1 MKILP
6 AIDLQNGRCVRL
18 LKGDFNEV
26 TEYNHD
32 PLSQAKIFKSNEL
45 NYLHIVDLDGAESG
59 NQLNKDIIAKI
70 LEIPDISIQVGGGIR
85 TIKQV
90 ENMLEIGVSRIILGT
105 ALFQKNFIQDLKN
118 NFDSSQ
124 IVLALDFKII
134 NKTPTIYT
142 HGWQDNS
149 EIPLYQFLSDQPFYS
164 NILATDISLDG
175 AMLGPSFN
183 IYKDLLDLFPSINLI
198 ASGGIRSLDD
208 LNKLK
213 LLNIQEAIIGKAIY
227 EKNISLRDLHNDY

>member
-18 LKGDFNEV
+18 LKGDFKAV
-26 TEYNHD
+26 TQYNND
-32 PLSQAKIFKSNEL
+32 PLNQAKIFKSNEL

-59 NQLNKDIIAKI
+59 NQMNKDVIAKI
-70 LEIPDISIQVGGGIR
+70 LEIPGISIQVGGGIR
-85 TIKQV
+85 TIQQV

-105 ALFQKNFIQDLKN
+105 ALFQKNFIQDLKK
-118 NFDSSQ
+118 NFDTSQ

-134 NKTPTIYT
+134 NNIPTIYT

-149 EIPLYQFLSDQPFYS
+149 EIPLYQFISDQPFYS

-175 AMLGPSFN
+175 AMLGPSFSV
-183 IYKDLLDLFPSINLI
+183 YKDLLHLFPSMNLI

-213 LLNIQEAIIGKAIY
+213 LINIQEAIIGKAIY
-227 EKNISLRDLHNDY
+227 EKNISLGDLDNDY

>member
-32 PLSQAKIFKSNEL
+32 PLAQAMIFKSNEL

-134 NKTPTIYT
+134 NNIPTIYT

-175 AMLGPSFN
+175 AMLGPSFR

-227 EKNISLRDLHNDY
+227 EKNISLRDLDNDY

>member
-32 PLSQAKIFKSNEL
+32 PLAQAMIFKSNEL

-149 EIPLYQFLSDQPFYS
+149 EIPLYQFISDQPFYS

-175 AMLGPSFN
+175 TMLGPSFN
-183 IYKDLLDLFPSINLI
+183 IYKDLLHLFPSINLI

-208 LNKLK
+208 LNHLK
-213 LLNIQEAIIGKAIY
+213 LINIQEAIIGKAIY

>member
-18 LKGDFNEV
+18 LKGDFKVV

-32 PLSQAKIFKSNEL
+32 PIAQVNIFKSHQF
-45 NYLHIVDLDGAESG
+45 NYLHIVDLDGAETG
-59 NQLNKDIIAKI
+59 NQLNKDVISKI

-85 TIKQV
+85 TIRQV
-90 ENMLEIGVSRIILGT
+90 EKMIEMGVSRIILGT
-105 ALFQKNFIQDLKN
+105 ALFQGNFIQDLKN

-134 NKTPTIYT
+134 NNTPTIYT

-149 EIPLYQFLSDQPFYS
+149 EFPLYQFLSDQQFYS

-175 AMLGPSFN
+175 AMQGPSFDV
-183 IYKDLLDLFPSINLI
+183 YKEILNLFTSINLI

-208 LNKLK
+208 LNILK
-213 LLNIQEAIIGKAIY
+213 SMNIKEVIIGKAIY
-227 EKNISLRDLHNDY
+227 EKNILLRDLANDY

>member
-1 MKILP
+1 LF
-6 AIDLQNGRCVRL
+6 
-18 LKGDFNEV
+18 KGDFKAV

-32 PLSQAKIFKSNEL
+32 PLAQVKIFKSNEL

-59 NQLNKDIIAKI
+59 NQLNKGVIGKI

-85 TIKQV
+85 TIQQV

-134 NKTPTIYT
+134 NNIPTIYT

-175 AMLGPSFN
+175 AMLGPSFS

-213 LLNIQEAIIGKAIY
+213 LLNIQEVIIGKAIY
-227 EKNISLRDLHNDY
+227 EKNISLRDLDNDY

>member
-18 LKGDFNEV
+18 LKGDFKEV

-32 PLSQAKIFKSNEL
+32 PIAQVNIFKSHRL
-45 NYLHIVDLDGAESG
+45 NYLHIVDLDGAETG
-59 NQLNKDIIAKI
+59 NRLNKDVITKI

-85 TIKQV
+85 TIRQV
-90 ENMLEIGVSRIILGT
+90 ENMLEMGVSRIILGT
-105 ALFQKNFIQDLKN
+105 ALFQRNFIQDLKN

-134 NKTPTIYT
+134 NDTPTIYT

-149 EIPLYQFLSDQPFYS
+149 EIPLYEFISDQSFYS

-175 AMLGPSFN
+175 AMQGPSYS
-183 IYKDLLDLFPSINLI
+183 IYKDLLHLFPSINLI

-208 LNKLK
+208 LNNLK
-213 LLNIQEAIIGKAIY
+213 SMSIKEAIIGKAIY
-227 EKNISLRDLHNDY
+227 EKNISLKDLDNDY

>member
-18 LKGDFNEV
+18 FKGDFKEV

-32 PLSQAKIFKSNEL
+32 PLAQAKIFKSNEL

-59 NQLNKDIIAKI
+59 NQLNKGVIAKI

-85 TIKQV
+85 TIQQV
-90 ENMLEIGVSRIILGT
+90 ENMLEMGVSRIILGT

-118 NFDSSQ
+118 NFDPSQ
-124 IVLALDFKII
+124 TVLALDFKII
-134 NKTPTIYT
+134 NNIPTIYT

-149 EIPLYQFLSDQPFYS
+149 EIPLYQFISDQPFYS

-175 AMLGPSFN
+175 AMRGPSFS
-183 IYKDLLDLFPSINLI
+183 IYKDLLHLFPSINLI

-213 LLNIQEAIIGKAIY
+213 LINIQEAIIGKAIY
-227 EKNISLRDLHNDY
+227 EKNISLKDLDNDY

>member
-18 LKGDFNEV
+18 LKGDFKAV
-26 TEYNHD
+26 TQYNND
-32 PLSQAKIFKSNEL
+32 PLDQAKIFKSNEL

-59 NQLNKDIIAKI
+59 NQMNKDVIAKI
-70 LEIPDISIQVGGGIR
+70 LEIPGISIQVGGGIR
-85 TIKQV
+85 TIQQV

-105 ALFQKNFIQDLKN
+105 ALFQKNFIQDLKK

-134 NKTPTIYT
+134 NNIPTIYT

-149 EIPLYQFLSDQPFYS
+149 EIPLYQFISDQPFYS

-175 AMLGPSFN
+175 AMLGPSFSV
-183 IYKDLLDLFPSINLI
+183 YKDLLHLFPSINLI

-213 LLNIQEAIIGKAIY
+213 LINIQEAIIGKAIY
-227 EKNISLRDLHNDY
+227 EKNISLRDLDNDY

>member
-18 LKGDFNEV
+18 FKGDFKAV

-32 PLSQAKIFKSNEL
+32 PLAQAKIFKSNEL

-59 NQLNKDIIAKI
+59 NQLNKGVIAKI

-85 TIKQV
+85 TIQQV

-134 NKTPTIYT
+134 NNIPTIYT

-175 AMLGPSFN
+175 AMLGPSFR

-227 EKNISLRDLHNDY
+227 EKNISLRDLDNDY

>member
-18 LKGDFNEV
+18 LKGDFKEV
-26 TEYNHD
+26 TEYNND
-32 PLSQAKIFKSNEL
+32 PIAQVNIFKSHQL
-45 NYLHIVDLDGAESG
+45 NCLHIVDLDGAETG
-59 NQLNKDIIAKI
+59 NQLNKDVITKI

-85 TIKQV
+85 TIRQV

-105 ALFQKNFIQDLKN
+105 ALFQRNFIQDLMN

-134 NKTPTIYT
+134 NDIPTIYT

-149 EIPLYQFLSDQPFYS
+149 KIPLYEFISDQSFYS

-175 AMLGPSFN
+175 VMQGPSYSV
-183 IYKDLLDLFPSINLI
+183 YKDLLHLFPSINLI

-208 LNKLK
+208 LNNLK
-213 LLNIQEAIIGKAIY
+213 SLSIKETIIGKAIY
-227 EKNISLRDLHNDY
+227 EKNISLRDLDNDY

>member
-18 LKGDFNEV
+18 LKGDFKAV
-26 TEYNHD
+26 TQYNND
-32 PLSQAKIFKSNEL
+32 PLNQAKIFKSNEL

-59 NQLNKDIIAKI
+59 NQMNKDVIAKI

-85 TIKQV
+85 TIQQV

-105 ALFQKNFIQDLKN
+105 ALFQKNFIQDLKK

-134 NKTPTIYT
+134 NNIPTIYT

-149 EIPLYQFLSDQPFYS
+149 EIPLYQFISDQPFYS

-175 AMLGPSFN
+175 AMLGPSFSV
-183 IYKDLLDLFPSINLI
+183 YKDLLHLFPSINLI
-198 ASGGIRSLDD
+198 ASGGIRSLND

-213 LLNIQEAIIGKAIY
+213 LINIQEAIIGKAIY
-227 EKNISLRDLHNDY
+227 EKNISLRDLDNDY

>member
-18 LKGDFNEV
+18 FKGDFKAV

-32 PLSQAKIFKSNEL
+32 PLAQVKIFKSNEL

-59 NQLNKDIIAKI
+59 NQLNKGVIGKI

-85 TIKQV
+85 TIQQV

-134 NKTPTIYT
+134 NNIPTIYT

-149 EIPLYQFLSDQPFYS
+149 EIPLYHFLSDQSFYS

-175 AMLGPSFN
+175 AMLGPSFS

-227 EKNISLRDLHNDY
+227 EQNISLRDLDNDY

>member
-18 LKGDFNEV
+18 FKGDFKAV

-32 PLSQAKIFKSNEL
+32 PLAQAKIFKSNEL

-59 NQLNKDIIAKI
+59 NQLNKGVIAKI

-85 TIKQV
+85 TIQQV

-134 NKTPTIYT
+134 NNIPTIYT

-175 AMLGPSFN
+175 AMLGPSFS

-227 EKNISLRDLHNDY
+227 EKNISLRDLDNDY

>member
-18 LKGDFNEV
+18 LKGDFKEV

-32 PLSQAKIFKSNEL
+32 PITQVNIFKSHQL
-45 NYLHIVDLDGAESG
+45 NYLHIVDLDGAETG
-59 NQLNKDIIAKI
+59 NQLNKDVITKI

-85 TIKQV
+85 TIRQV
-90 ENMLEIGVSRIILGT
+90 ENMLEMGVSKIILGT
-105 ALFQKNFIQDLKN
+105 ALFQRNFIQDLKN

-134 NKTPTIYT
+134 NDTPTIYT

-149 EIPLYQFLSDQPFYS
+149 EIPLYEFISDQSFYS

-175 AMLGPSFN
+175 AMQGPSYSV
-183 IYKDLLDLFPSINLI
+183 YKDLLHLFPSINLI

-208 LNKLK
+208 LNNLK
-213 LLNIQEAIIGKAIY
+213 SMSIKEAIIGKAIY
-227 EKNISLRDLHNDY
+227 EKISH

>member
-18 LKGDFNEV
+18 LKGDFKEV
-26 TEYNHD
+26 TEYTHD
-32 PLSQAKIFKSNEL
+32 PIAQANIFKSHQL
-45 NYLHIVDLDGAESG
+45 NCLHIVDLDGAETG
-59 NQLNKDIIAKI
+59 NQLNKDVITEI
-70 LEIPDISIQVGGGIR
+70 LEISDISIQVGGGIR
-85 TIKQV
+85 TIQQV
-90 ENMLEIGVSRIILGT
+90 EKMVEIGVSRIILGT
-105 ALFQKNFIQDLKN
+105 ALFQRNFIQDLKN

-134 NKTPTIYT
+134 NDTPTIYT

-149 EIPLYQFLSDQPFYS
+149 EIPLYEFISDQSFYS

-175 AMLGPSFN
+175 AMQGPSYSV
-183 IYKDLLDLFPSINLI
+183 YKDLLHLFPSINFI

-208 LNKLK
+208 LNNLK
-213 LLNIQEAIIGKAIY
+213 SMSIKEAIIGKAIY
-227 EKNISLRDLHNDY
+227 EKNISLRDLDNDY

>member
-18 LKGDFNEV
+18 LKGDFKDV

-32 PLSQAKIFKSNEL
+32 PIAQVNIFKSHQL
-45 NYLHIVDLDGAESG
+45 NYLHIVDLDGAETG
-59 NQLNKDIIAKI
+59 NQLNNDVITEI

-85 TIKQV
+85 TIQQV
-90 ENMLEIGVSRIILGT
+90 EKMVEIGVSRIILGT

-118 NFDSSQ
+118 NFDPSQ
-124 IVLALDFKII
+124 TVLALDFKII
-134 NKTPTIYT
+134 NNIPTIYT

-149 EIPLYQFLSDQPFYS
+149 EIPLYQFISDQPFYS

-175 AMLGPSFN
+175 AMRGPSFS
-183 IYKDLLDLFPSINLI
+183 IYKDLLHLFPSINLI

-213 LLNIQEAIIGKAIY
+213 LINIQEAIIGKAIY
-227 EKNISLRDLHNDY
+227 EKNISLKDLDNDY

>member
-18 LKGDFNEV
+18 LKGDFKEV

-32 PLSQAKIFKSNEL
+32 PITQVNIFKSHQL
-45 NYLHIVDLDGAESG
+45 NYLHIVDLDGAETG
-59 NQLNKDIIAKI
+59 NQLNKDVITKI

-85 TIKQV
+85 TIRQV
-90 ENMLEIGVSRIILGT
+90 ENMLEMGVSRIILGT
-105 ALFQKNFIQDLKN
+105 ALFQRNFIQDLMN

-134 NKTPTIYT
+134 NDIPTIYT

-149 EIPLYQFLSDQPFYS
+149 EIPLYEFISDQSFYS

-175 AMLGPSFN
+175 AMQGPSYSV
-183 IYKDLLDLFPSINLI
+183 YKDLLHLFPSINLI

-208 LNKLK
+208 LNNLK
-213 LLNIQEAIIGKAIY
+213 SMSIKEAIIGKAIY
-227 EKNISLRDLHNDY
+227 EKNISLKDLDNDY

>member
-18 LKGDFNEV
+18 LKGDFKEV

-32 PLSQAKIFKSNEL
+32 PITQVNIFKSHQL
-45 NYLHIVDLDGAESG
+45 NYLHIVDLDGAETG
-59 NQLNKDIIAKI
+59 NQLNKDVITKI

-85 TIKQV
+85 TIRQV
-90 ENMLEIGVSRIILGT
+90 ENMLEMGVSRIILGT
-105 ALFQKNFIQDLKN
+105 ALFQRNFIQDLKN
-118 NFDSSQ
+118 NFDSCQ

-134 NKTPTIYT
+134 NDTPTIYT

-149 EIPLYQFLSDQPFYS
+149 EIPLYEFISDQSFYS

-175 AMLGPSFN
+175 AMQGPSYSV
-183 IYKDLLDLFPSINLI
+183 YKDLLHLFPSINLI

-208 LNKLK
+208 LNNLK
-213 LLNIQEAIIGKAIY
+213 SMSIKEAIIGKAIY
-227 EKNISLRDLHNDY
+227 EKNISLRDLNNDY

>member
-1 MKILP
+1 
-6 AIDLQNGRCVRL
+6 
-18 LKGDFNEV
+18 
-26 TEYNHD
+26 
-32 PLSQAKIFKSNEL
+32 
-45 NYLHIVDLDGAESG
+45 LDGAESG
-59 NQLNKDIIAKI
+59 NQLNKGVIGKI

-85 TIKQV
+85 TIQQV

-134 NKTPTIYT
+134 NNIPTIYT

-175 AMLGPSFN
+175 AMLGPSFS

-227 EKNISLRDLHNDY
+227 EQNISLRDLDNDY

>member
-18 LKGDFNEV
+18 LKGDFKTV
-26 TEYNHD
+26 TEYNND
-32 PLSQAKIFKSNEL
+32 PLAQAKIFKSNEL

-59 NQLNKDIIAKI
+59 NQLNKGVIAKI

-85 TIKQV
+85 TIQQV

-134 NKTPTIYT
+134 NNIPTIYT

-175 AMLGPSFN
+175 AMLGPSFS

-227 EKNISLRDLHNDY
+227 EKNISLRDLDNDY

>member
-1 MKILP
+1 L
-6 AIDLQNGRCVRL
+6 AQV
-18 LKGDFNEV
+18 
-26 TEYNHD
+26 
-32 PLSQAKIFKSNEL
+32 KIFKSNEL

-59 NQLNKDIIAKI
+59 NQLNKGVIGKI

-85 TIKQV
+85 TIQQV

-134 NKTPTIYT
+134 NNIPTIYT

-175 AMLGPSFN
+175 AMLGPSFS

-227 EKNISLRDLHNDY
+227 EQNISLRDLDNDY

>member
-18 LKGDFNEV
+18 FKGDFKAV

-32 PLSQAKIFKSNEL
+32 PLAQAKIFKSNEL

-85 TIKQV
+85 TVQQV

-134 NKTPTIYT
+134 NNIPTIYT

-183 IYKDLLDLFPSINLI
+183 IYKDLLHLFPSINLI

-208 LNKLK
+208 LNHLK

-227 EKNISLRDLHNDY
+227 EKNISLRDLDNDY

>member
-18 LKGDFNEV
+18 LKGDFKAV
-26 TEYNHD
+26 TQYNND
-32 PLSQAKIFKSNEL
+32 PLNQAKIFKSNEL

-59 NQLNKDIIAKI
+59 NQMNKDVIAKI

-85 TIKQV
+85 TIQQV

-105 ALFQKNFIQDLKN
+105 ALFQKNFIQDLKK

-134 NKTPTIYT
+134 NNIPTIYT

-149 EIPLYQFLSDQPFYS
+149 DIPLYQFLSDQPFYS

-175 AMLGPSFN
+175 AMQGPSFDV
-183 IYKDLLDLFPSINLI
+183 YRDLLHLFPSINLI

-208 LNKLK
+208 LNILK
-213 LLNIQEAIIGKAIY
+213 SMKIKEAIIGKAIY
-227 EKNISLRDLHNDY
+227 EKNISLRDLANDY

>member
-18 LKGDFNEV
+18 LKGDFKAV
-26 TEYNHD
+26 TQYNND
-32 PLSQAKIFKSNEL
+32 PLNQAKIFKSNEL

-59 NQLNKDIIAKI
+59 NQMNKDVIAKI

-85 TIKQV
+85 TIQQV

-105 ALFQKNFIQDLKN
+105 ALFQKNFIQDLKK

-134 NKTPTIYT
+134 NNIPTIYT

-149 EIPLYQFLSDQPFYS
+149 EIPLYQFISDQPFYS

-175 AMLGPSFN
+175 AMLGPSFSV
-183 IYKDLLDLFPSINLI
+183 YKDLLHLFPSINLI

-213 LLNIQEAIIGKAIY
+213 LINIQEAIIGKAIY
-227 EKNISLRDLHNDY
+227 EKNISLGDLDNDY

>member
-18 LKGDFNEV
+18 LKGDFKAV
-26 TEYNHD
+26 TQYNND
-32 PLSQAKIFKSNEL
+32 PLNQAKIFKSNEL

-59 NQLNKDIIAKI
+59 NQMNKDVIAKI

-85 TIKQV
+85 TIQQV

-105 ALFQKNFIQDLKN
+105 ALFQKNFIQDLKK

-134 NKTPTIYT
+134 NNIPTIYT

-149 EIPLYQFLSDQPFYS
+149 EIPLYQFISDQPFYS

-175 AMLGPSFN
+175 AMLGPSFSV
-183 IYKDLLDLFPSINLI
+183 YKDLLHLFPSINLI

-213 LLNIQEAIIGKAIY
+213 SMNIQEAIIGKAIY
-227 EKNISLRDLHNDY
+227 EKNISLRDLDNDY

>member
-18 LKGDFNEV
+18 LKGDFKDV

-32 PLSQAKIFKSNEL
+32 PIAQVNIFKSHQL
-45 NYLHIVDLDGAESG
+45 NYLHIVDLDGAETG
-59 NQLNKDIIAKI
+59 NQLNKDVITEI

-85 TIKQV
+85 TILQV
-90 ENMLEIGVSRIILGT
+90 EKMVEIGVSRIILGT
-105 ALFQKNFIQDLKN
+105 ALFQENFFQDLKN
-118 NFDSSQ
+118 NFDASQ

-134 NKTPTIYT
+134 NNTPTIYT

-149 EIPLYQFLSDQPFYS
+149 DIPLYQFLSDQPFYS

-175 AMLGPSFN
+175 AMQGPSFDV
-183 IYKDLLDLFPSINLI
+183 YRDLLHLFPSINLI

-208 LNKLK
+208 LNILK
-213 LLNIQEAIIGKAIY
+213 SMNIKEAIIGKAIY
-227 EKNISLRDLHNDY
+227 EKNISLRDLANDY

>member
-18 LKGDFNEV
+18 FKGDFKAV

-32 PLSQAKIFKSNEL
+32 PLAQVKIFKSNGL

-59 NQLNKDIIAKI
+59 NQLNKGVIDKI

-85 TIKQV
+85 TIQQV

-105 ALFQKNFIQDLKN
+105 ALFQENFIKDLKN

-134 NKTPTIYT
+134 NNIPTIYT

-175 AMLGPSFN
+175 AMLGPSFS

-213 LLNIQEAIIGKAIY
+213 LLNIQEVIIGKAIY
-227 EKNISLRDLHNDY
+227 EKNISLRDLDNDY

>member
-18 LKGDFNEV
+18 LKGDFKAV
-26 TEYNHD
+26 TQYNND
-32 PLSQAKIFKSNEL
+32 PLNQAKIFKSNEL

-59 NQLNKDIIAKI
+59 NQMNKDVIAKI

-85 TIKQV
+85 TIQQV

-105 ALFQKNFIQDLKN
+105 ALFQKNFIQDLKK

-134 NKTPTIYT
+134 NNIPTIYT

-149 EIPLYQFLSDQPFYS
+149 EIPLYQFISDQPFYS

-175 AMLGPSFN
+175 AMLGPSFSV
-183 IYKDLLDLFPSINLI
+183 YKDLLHLFPSINLI

-213 LLNIQEAIIGKAIY
+213 LINIQEAIIGKAIY

>member
-18 LKGDFNEV
+18 FKGDFKAV

-32 PLSQAKIFKSNEL
+32 PLAQVKIFKSNEL

-59 NQLNKDIIAKI
+59 NQLNKGVIGKI

-85 TIKQV
+85 TIQQV

-134 NKTPTIYT
+134 NNIPTIYT

-149 EIPLYQFLSDQPFYS
+149 EIPLYHFLSDQPFYS

-175 AMLGPSFN
+175 AMLGPSFS

-227 EKNISLRDLHNDY
+227 EQNISLRDLDNDY

>member
-26 TEYNHD
+26 TEYNRD
-32 PLSQAKIFKSNEL
+32 PLAQARIFKSNEL
-45 NYLHIVDLDGAESG
+45 DYLHIVDLDGAESG
-59 NQLNKDIIAKI
+59 NQFNKDIIAKI

-90 ENMLEIGVSRIILGT
+90 ENMLEMGVSRIILGT

-142 HGWQDNS
+142 HGWQDS
-149 EIPLYQFLSDQPFYS
+149 TEIPLYQFISDQPFYS

-183 IYKDLLDLFPSINLI
+183 IYKDLLHLFPSINLI

-208 LNKLK
+208 LNHLK
-213 LLNIQEAIIGKAIY
+213 LINIQEAIIGKAIY

>member
-18 LKGDFNEV
+18 LKGDFKAV
-26 TEYNHD
+26 TQYNND
-32 PLSQAKIFKSNEL
+32 PLDQAKIFKSNEL

-59 NQLNKDIIAKI
+59 NQMNKDVIAKI

-85 TIKQV
+85 TIQQV

-105 ALFQKNFIQDLKN
+105 ALFQKNFIQDLKK

-134 NKTPTIYT
+134 NNIPTIYT

-149 EIPLYQFLSDQPFYS
+149 EIPLYQFISDQPFYS

-175 AMLGPSFN
+175 AMLGPSFSV
-183 IYKDLLDLFPSINLI
+183 YKDLLHLFPSINLI

-213 LLNIQEAIIGKAIY
+213 LINIQEAIIGKAIY
-227 EKNISLRDLHNDY
+227 EKNISLRDLDNDY

>member
-18 LKGDFNEV
+18 FKGDFKAV

-32 PLSQAKIFKSNEL
+32 PLAQVKIFKSNEL

-59 NQLNKDIIAKI
+59 NQLNKGVIGKI

-85 TIKQV
+85 TIQQV

-134 NKTPTIYT
+134 NNIPTIYT

-175 AMLGPSFN
+175 AMLGPSFS

-227 EKNISLRDLHNDY
+227 EQNISLRDLNNDY